1 MIKINSVIIPTPS
14 DYSVSVND
22 ISKAERM
29 ASGIIK
35 IDIIATK
42 RKIELSYR
50 YLSQVDLASILQSF
64 QIGTGTSAQY
74 SFFTVEY
81 PDPVTGALRTGTFY
95 VGDRSAGAIDYQN
108 NTMRWKDI
116 KFNLIEQ

>member
-1 MIKINSVIIPTPS
+1 MIKVNGVTIPTPT
-14 DYSVSVND
+14 DFSVSVND
-22 ISKAERM
+22 ISKAERN
-29 ASGIIK
+29 ANGNILIER
-35 IDIIATK
+35 ITTK
-42 RKIELSYR
+42 RKIELSYK
-50 YLSQVDLASILQSF
+50 YLSQAQLSTLLNAI
-64 QIGTGTSAQY
+64 SAV
-74 SFFTVEY
+74 FFTVEY